1 MKHLNIKSL
10 VFALAML
17 TFAWQAEAQI
27 EMPAASPSAS
37 FSQKVGLTDVKI
49 TYSRPS
55 AKGRTIFGGLVP
67 YGELWRTGANAATK
81 LEFSDDVKIGG
92 KEIKA
97 GTYSLFSIPGE
108 SEWTIIINKN
118 PNQGGTGQYKQEED
132 AARFTV
138 KPSKTGYKFETFTIG
153 IDNVQGE
160 SADIQ
165 IIWENTLVSFPLEVE
180 VDSRV
185 MASIDRSLKVSPNAY
200 FQAAS
205 YYHDTGKDLNQA
217 LEWITLAVNEYE
229 KANQNVFWVYRK
241 KSLIE
246 ADLKKYKEAIATAE
260 KSKKMAQEAGNQQ
273 YVKFNE
279 DSIAEWKKK

>member
-10 VFALAML
+10 VFVAAML
-17 TFAWQAEAQI
+17 AFISQGNAQI

-37 FSQKVGLTDVKI
+37 FNQTVGLTNITI

-81 LEFSDDVKIGG
+81 LEFSDDVKVGG
-92 KEIKA
+92 KDIKA

-108 SEWTIIINKN
+108 NEWTIIINKN

-138 KPSKTGYKFETFTIG
+138 KPNKSGYKFETFTIG
-153 IDNVQGE
+153 IDNITNE
-160 SADIQ
+160 SADVLIM
-165 IIWENTLVSFPLEVE
+165 WENTIVAFPVVVE
-180 VDSRV
+180 VDGRV
-185 MASIDRSLKVSPNAY
+185 MASIERSLTVSPNAY

-205 YYHDTGKDLNQA
+205 YYHDTGKDLNKA

-229 KANQNVFWVYRK
+229 KTNQNVFWVYRK

-273 YVKFNE
+273 YVKFND